1 MKKLEQMMLLLTC
14 LTVMAVAA
22 IQRDGRVWGHALADT
37 AQTTEGRLSAVQTLR
52 TLDDGTIVVNTTA
65 IGKDIAG
72 YGGPVPLEIRL
83 KDGRVAGVKA
93 LANTETPDFFD
104 KAKSLLTRWDG
115 KTIEEAEA
123 QKVDAVS
130 GATFSSQAIIGNV
143 RRGLQFASS
152 HDVQPSLLDK
162 LDLSAK
168 SIAGLVV
175 VLMAAV
181 IPLFF
186 KNKGYRTVQL
196 SLNVVVLGFWCGTFL
211 SWSLFVNYMSSGIN
225 LWTSL
230 IPVVML
236 VTAFVYPL
244 FGKKNYYCTN
254 ICPFGSIQDLVGKTN
269 RHKWK
274 MGQATVKRLEQL
286 RQLLFAVLMVLMLTG
301 TAAQWMDYE
310 VFTAFIFQS
319 AAAVVVAMGVVFAVL
334 AAFVPRPYCRFVC
347 PTGTLFKMAE
357 NRN

>member
-1 MKKLEQMMLLLTC
+1 MKKLEQMILLLTC

-22 IQRDGRVWGHALADT
+22 IQRDRRVWSHALADT
-37 AQTTEGRLSAVQTLR
+37 AQTTEGRQSAVQTLR

-104 KAKSLLTRWDG
+104 
-115 KTIEEAEA
+115 EAEA

-152 HDVQPSLLDK
+152 HDGQPSLLDK

-211 SWSLFVNYMSSGIN
+211 NWSLFVNYMSSGIN

-254 ICPFGSIQDLVGKTN
+254 ICPFGSIQDLVGKAN

-310 VFTAFIFQS
+310 VFTAFIFRS